1 MLRRNILVFKVDYR
15 PVLTELIIAAAA
27 PYSIATNY
35 RGSVKTKVI
44 GKEGVLSLFIVV
56 RDIFSLYVN

>member
-44 GKEGVLSLFIVV
+44 GKRGSVIIVHCGS
-56 RDIFSLYVN
+56 RHF